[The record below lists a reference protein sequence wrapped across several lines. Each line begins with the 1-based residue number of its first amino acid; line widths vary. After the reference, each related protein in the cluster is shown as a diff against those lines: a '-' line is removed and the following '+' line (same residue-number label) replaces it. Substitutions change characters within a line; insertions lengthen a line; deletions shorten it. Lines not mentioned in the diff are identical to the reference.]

1 METND
6 LKPITSDLKEVYV
19 EFIEE
24 YLSNGYNQTQ
34 AYKTA
39 FKTDNYNT
47 AGAGA
52 LACMKRP
59 EVKAYLEQ
67 RKQELKTQLNIKSID
82 VLKKLQTWANSDATQ
97 YIGMSEDDIKALPAE
112 VRQSIQSID
121 VKKETYTNKAGKEIT
136 KEQIKIVLVDKA
148 KALDNIAKH
157 IGFYGEHNAQKA
169 GANASVTLEQLAKID
184 PSLLEALHNIKIGK
198 TIDISH
204 EES

>member
-59 EVKAYLEQ
+59 EVKAYLEH
-67 RKQELKTQLNIKSID
+67 RKQELKAQLNIKSID
-82 VLKKLQTWANSDATQ
+82 VLKQLQQWANADATQ
-97 YIGMSEDDIKALPAE
+97 YTKLSADELRELPPE
-112 VRQSIQSID
+112 VRQCIQSVD
-121 VKKETYTNKAGKEIT
+121 YKEKTYTNKAGKEI
-136 KEQIKIVLVDKA
+136 KEVHSKVVLVDKA
-148 KALDNIAKH
+148 RALDNIAKH

-204 EES
+204 EEG